1 MALHYKGVCRHRRGV
16 AAKVAVVS
24 CCLLLSSAS
33 SPEAIAESAACTP
46 DHYRA
51 GAHNTF
57 TMDDDDMNGVKAIV
71 EIPLLYNFRNVDA
84 WPDFSASDLYG
95 RYDYDFV
102 QFGWNYGSTDASH
115 GFAPVVRPFIG
126 ESNEDATD
134 EILQYDWTRTL
145 TPGTAHLFELR
156 RNESSTSPDYQK
168 FFGFLD
174 GVAIL
179 KTRGQHYI
187 GFTGTTGE
195 VNRRCHGLRNS
206 VVDERPDHTLAPT
219 LKYRRIST
227 NAWYQW
233 GVQFDESNDTC
244 LTATRY
250 TTATAN
256 DYTTFAPSCPQS

>member
-1 MALHYKGVCRHRRGV
+1 MSAKI
-16 AAKVAVVS
+16 AAITTG
-24 CCLLLSSAS
+24 LLISTVNPQFA
-33 SPEAIAESAACTP
+33 AAESAACTP
-46 DHYRA
+46 GHYRA
-51 GAHNTF
+51 GSHNTF
-57 TMDDDDMNGVKAIV
+57 TMDDPDMNGVKGIV
-71 EIPLLYNFRNVDA
+71 EIPLTYNFRNVDSA
-84 WPDFSASDLYG
+84 PDFSSSDLYG
-95 RYDYDFV
+95 RADYDFV
-102 QFGWNYGSTDASH
+102 QFGWSYGTTDDAH

-126 ESNEDATD
+126 ESIDEYGSG

-156 RNESSTSPDYQK
+156 RDDTLTSPDYGK

-179 KTRGQHYI
+179 KTRGQHSI

-219 LKYRRIST
+219 LKYRRRST

-233 GVQFDESNDTC
+233 GVQFDESTDTC
-244 LTATRY
+244 FTATRY
-250 TTATAN
+250 ATATAN
-256 DYTTFAPSCPQS
+256 DYSTFAPSCPQS